1 MMFLRML
8 VKGEEDEDVDNH
20 GVEEPLDARFVVE
33 M

>member
-8 VKGEEDEDVDNH
+8 VKGEEDEDVDND
-20 GVEEPLDARFVVE
+20 GVEQPLDALFVVE